1 MKNRNIRLKPT
12 AGLLIP
18 LRRLGIGVIAAI
30 LIMGLPLV
38 LPANAQGS
46 GSLENILRAVQDIE
60 AAETF
65 SQVQTAIDSNETVW
79 KDPGTVAAL
88 NDTLALPLA
97 SDVRWLRQLERELAL
112 DYQRYGREAAAR
124 LYSVRILMAVS
135 ATVQSVGEFAAIM
148 GRFSELA
155 DSLNPTLV
163 RAALRSAAGNYTPAQ
178 ISRMEQL
185 GRDWPRYGALNA
197 ATRMA
202 QSCQQSGSVKRSTGR
217 SNTSS
222 RYFEDRAAES
232 IIKMGRKIPNGLIMN
247 PVYP

>member
-1 MKNRNIRLKPT
+1 MNINVASK
-12 AGLLIP
+12 LLSP
-18 LRRLGIGVIAAI
+18 VVKGSCRSGIGVIAAI
-30 LIMGLPLV
+30 LIMKLSLV

-46 GSLENILRAVQDIE
+46 GSLEDILRAVKDIE
-60 AAETF
+60 AAATF
-65 SQVQTAIDSNETVW
+65 SQVQTAIDSHETVW

-97 SDVRWLRQLERELAL
+97 GDIRWLRQLERELAL
-112 DYQRYGREAAAR
+112 DYQRYGREVAAR
-124 LYSVRILMAVS
+124 LHSVRILAAVS
-135 ATVQSVGEFAAIM
+135 VTAQSVREFVVIM

-155 DSLNPTLV
+155 DSLNPNLV

-202 QSCQQSGSVKRSTGR
+202 QSSQQSGSVKRSTGR
-217 SNTSS
+217 SNTST
-222 RYFEDRAAES
+222 FEDRAAGS
-232 IIKMGRKIPNGLIMN
+232 IIKMGREIPDGLIMN